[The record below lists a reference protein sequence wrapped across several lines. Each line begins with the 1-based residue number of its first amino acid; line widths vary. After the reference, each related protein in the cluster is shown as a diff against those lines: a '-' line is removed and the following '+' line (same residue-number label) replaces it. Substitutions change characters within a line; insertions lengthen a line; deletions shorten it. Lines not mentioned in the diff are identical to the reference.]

1 MIKVISSLVILAG
14 VVLLSGCKPDTY
26 QSYTLYSQSMPGG
39 VLVPAQRPVELAT
52 SGDASQV
59 ALAASQKPK
68 ARISRIDSGIAA
80 SRGQDLSVIVDVS
93 EQTMKVRLDGELA
106 YQWPVSTAR
115 NGMHTPRGDYG
126 VQWLSE
132 FHKSSLYNNAP
143 MPYSIFFNGNF
154 AIHGTTDVVSIG
166 TPASAG
172 CVRLIP
178 DDAAVLF
185 AAVKTV
191 GTDNVSIKIKD

>member
-1 MIKVISSLVILAG
+1 MIRFISSLLILAG
-14 VVLLSGCKPDTY
+14 VVVLSGCKPDPY
-26 QSYTLYSQSMPGG
+26 QSYTIYSQAMPGG
-39 VLVPAQRPVELAT
+39 VIVPAARPVELA
-52 SGDASQV
+52 ASADSSSV
-59 ALAASQKPK
+59 ALAAAHKPK
-68 ARISRIDSGIAA
+68 ARISRIDRGLSAA
-80 SRGQDLSVIVDVS
+80 KGQDLSVIVDVS
-93 EQTMKVRLDGELA
+93 DQTMKVRLVGELA

-115 NGMHTPRGDYG
+115 NGQYTPRGDYG

-132 FHKSSLYNNAP
+132 FHKSSLYDDAP

-154 AIHGTTDVVSIG
+154 AIHGTEDVVSIG

>member
-1 MIKVISSLVILAG
+1 MIKVISSLLILAG

-59 ALAASQKPK
+59 AIAASQKPK

-126 VQWLSE
+126 VQWLSLI
-132 FHKSSLYNNAP
+132 HIPSPRDLSTSRMPSSA
-143 MPYSIFFNGNF
+143 
-154 AIHGTTDVVSIG
+154 
-166 TPASAG
+166 
-172 CVRLIP
+172 
-178 DDAAVLF
+178 
-185 AAVKTV
+185 
-191 GTDNVSIKIKD
+191 